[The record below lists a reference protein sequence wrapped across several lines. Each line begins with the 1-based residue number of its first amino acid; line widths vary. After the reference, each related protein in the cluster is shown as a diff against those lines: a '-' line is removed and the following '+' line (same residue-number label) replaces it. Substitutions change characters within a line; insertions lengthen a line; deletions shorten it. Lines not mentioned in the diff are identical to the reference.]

1 MPEGAIEA
9 FDVGVLIWLARLD
22 VVELHSLIRH
32 QAINTWDR
40 YSGPLSTRIAS
51 GLPRHST
58 SRSSVRTTRVS
69 GIEASMTNA

>member
-32 QAINTWDR
+32 QAINT
-40 YSGPLSTRIAS
+40 
-51 GLPRHST
+51 
-58 SRSSVRTTRVS
+58 
-69 GIEASMTNA
+69 